1 MQTLQK
7 YHQKL
12 LFPLFLLI
20 VAMASCP
27 PRHIQPPV
35 AKIQP
40 KVTIIHGDTLI
51 DNYFWLRDRSNP
63 EVIKYL
69 EQENTYTAKMTR
81 QNRYLQKKLYRE
93 MLRRIKETDISVP
106 AQRDDYFYYT
116 RTEKGKQY
124 PIYCRKHGDL
134 NAPEEVLLDQ
144 NELARGHK
152 YLHIGVYAV
161 SPNHQLL
168 AYSIDTNGSE
178 EYTLFFK
185 DLQRNQL
192 LPDTIKNTSYDFEWA
207 NDNQTVFYT
216 TLDHIKRPDKLWR
229 HRLGTGTQ
237 SDVLIFHEPDEKY
250 NVGIQK
256 TRNNQYLFLTLQSNI
271 TSEVHYLNA
280 NQPEGT
286 FKIIA
291 PRREGVEYA
300 VDQHG
305 DRFYIITNENAIN
318 FRLMQTPV
326 QHPRRANWQELIA
339 HRPDVL
345 LDGIDLFRDH
355 LVVYEREK
363 GLKKVRIMNFADGST
378 HYIAFPDPVY
388 TFDPTGNLDF
398 NTATLR
404 LRYTS
409 LVTPATIMDYDMNT
423 RVSTVKKQEEVL
435 GGYNSAE
442 FVTER
447 VFATAAD
454 GALIPISL
462 VYKKGLVRNGNNPT
476 YLYGY
481 GSYGSTIE
489 PRFSSTRL
497 TLLNRGFVYAIAH
510 IRGGS
515 DMGRPWY
522 EDGKWLKKKNTFN
535 DFIACAEYLIDNKY
549 TSPAKLVISGG
560 SAGGL
565 LIGAVVNARPDLF
578 KVAVAHVPFVD
589 VINTMLDPTIPL
601 TVTEYDE
608 WGNPN
613 LPQYYFYMK
622 SYSPYDN
629 VKPQNY
635 PAMLIT
641 AGLNDPRVAYWEPAK
656 WTAKLRAMK
665 TDNNILLLKTDMGKG
680 HFAATGRYDYLKEL
694 AFEYAFIFDQLQI
707 KNRK

>member
-12 LFPLFLLI
+12 LFPLFFLI

-27 PRHIQPPV
+27 PRYIQPPV

-69 EQENTYTAKMTR
+69 EQENAYTEKMTR
-81 QNRYLQKKLYRE
+81 QNRHSQKKLYRE

-134 NAPEEVLLDQ
+134 NAPEEILLDQ
-144 NELARGHK
+144 NELACGHK

-168 AYSIDTNGSE
+168 AFSIDTNGSE

-185 DLQRNQL
+185 DLERNQL

-207 NDNQTVFYT
+207 NDNQSVFYT

-229 HRLGTGTQ
+229 HRLGTRTK
-237 SDVLIFHEPDEKY
+237 SDVLVFHEPDEKY
-250 NVGIQK
+250 NVSIQK

-280 NQPEGT
+280 NQPEET

-291 PRREGVEYA
+291 PRREGVEYSI
-300 VDQHG
+300 DQHG
-305 DRFYIITNENAIN
+305 DKFYIVTNENAIN

-326 QHPRRANWQELIA
+326 QHPQRANWQELIA
-339 HRPDVL
+339 HRSDVL
-345 LDGIDLFRDH
+345 LDGIDIFRNH

-398 NTATLR
+398 NTVTLR

-409 LVTPATIMDYDMNT
+409 LVTPATIIDYDMNT
-423 RVSTVKKQEEVL
+423 RVSTIKKQEEVL

-462 VYKKGLVRNGNNPT
+462 VYKKGLVRDGNNPT

-489 PRFSSTRL
+489 PRFGSTRL

-565 LIGAVVNARPDLF
+565 LIGAVVNSRPDLF

-656 WTAKLRAMK
+656 WTAKLRALK
-665 TDNNILLLKTDMGKG
+665 TDHNILLLKTDMGKG

-694 AFEYAFIFDQLQI
+694 AFEYAFVFDQLQI
-707 KNRK
+707 KNRW